1 MPHHQTLQH
10 GGFATYPYP
19 PPAYPSSTDSDSM
32 DSFSAEVQAFSDQ
45 NQNTEEQFLV
55 GDLDLE
61 QLDPWRRN
69 VHSPIPRITETI
81 TQGVFC

>member
-1 MPHHQTLQH
+1 
-10 GGFATYPYP
+10 
-19 PPAYPSSTDSDSM
+19 M

-45 NQNTEEQFLV
+45 NKNTEEQFLV

-69 VHSPIPRITETI
+69 VHSPIPRITDTI

>member
-19 PPAYPSSTDSDSM
+19 PPAFPSSTDFDSM
-32 DSFSAEVQAFSDQ
+32 DSLSAEVQAFSKQ
-45 NQNTEEQFLV
+45 NQITEEQFLV

-61 QLDPWRRN
+61 HLDPWTRN
-69 VHSPIPRITETI
+69 VHSPIPPTADTI
-81 TQGVFC
+81 TQGVFY